1 MPLVDDL
8 KLPMTEGEESRREF
22 LAVIGAGALAFAGFG
37 TTVTAVR
44 YLWPEVLFEQETRFA
59 VGRPEEIAQ
68 GTLVVLPE
76 QKVFIVHDA
85 AGFFALSATCTHL
98 GCMTRYEKENS
109 RIFCPCHGSQF
120 DLNGAVTGGPA
131 PRSLRRLD
139 LALDDGRLVVDVAK
153 TAAPG
158 AVLKV

>member
-1 MPLVDDL
+1 MPLIDDL
-8 KLPMTEGEESRREF
+8 KLPMTEHDEHRREF
-22 LAVIGAGALAFAGFG
+22 LALLGAGAMALAGLG
-37 TTVTAVR
+37 SSVTAVR

-68 GTLVVLPE
+68 GTLLVLPE
-76 QKVFIVHDA
+76 QKVFVVHDA

-98 GCMTRYEKENS
+98 GCMTRYERENN

-120 DLNGAVTGGPA
+120 AVDGTVTGGPA
-131 PRSLRRLD
+131 PRALPRLD
-139 LALDDGRLVVDVAK
+139 LALEGGRLVVDVAK
-153 TAAPG
+153 PAAPG

>member
-1 MPLVDDL
+1 MPLIDDL
-8 KLPMTEGEESRREF
+8 KLPMTERDEHRREF
-22 LAVIGAGALAFAGFG
+22 LAVIGASALAFAGLG
-37 TTVTAVR
+37 TSVTAVR
-44 YLWPEVLFEQETRFA
+44 FLWPEVLFEQETRFA

-85 AGFFALSATCTHL
+85 EGFFALSATCTHL

-120 DLNGAVTGGPA
+120 GLEGTVTGGPA
-131 PRSLRRLD
+131 PRPLPRLD
-139 LALDDGRLVVDVAK
+139 LVLEDGRLVVDVAK

-158 AVLKV
+158 TVLKV

>member
-1 MPLVDDL
+1 MPLFDDL
-8 KLPMTEGEESRREF
+8 KLPMTEHDEHRREF
-22 LAVIGAGALAFAGFG
+22 LAVMGASALAFAGLG

-59 VGRPEEIAQ
+59 VGRPEEIAP
-68 GTLVVLPE
+68 GTLLVLPE
-76 QKVFIVHDA
+76 QKVFIVHEA
-85 AGFFALSATCTHL
+85 EGFFALSGTGTHL
-98 GCMTRYEKENS
+98 GCMTRYEKENN

-120 DLNGAVTGGPA
+120 AVDGTVTGGPA
-131 PRSLRRLD
+131 PRPLTRVD
-139 LALDDGRLVVDVAK
+139 LVLEGGTLVVDVGK

>member
-1 MPLVDDL
+1 MPLIDDL
-8 KLPMTEGEESRREF
+8 KLPMTERDENRREF
-22 LAVIGAGALAFAGFG
+22 LAVLGAGALALAGLG

-68 GTLVVLPE
+68 GMLLVLPE
-76 QKVFIVHDA
+76 QKVFVVHDA

-98 GCMTRYEKENS
+98 GCMTRYEKENR

-120 DLNGAVTGGPA
+120 AEDGTVTGGPA
-131 PRSLRRLD
+131 PRALPRLD
-139 LALDDGRLVVDVAK
+139 LVLEGGRLVVDIAK
-153 TAAPG
+153 PAAPG

>member
-1 MPLVDDL
+1 MPLIDDL
-8 KLPMTEGEESRREF
+8 KLPMTEHDERRREF
-22 LAVIGAGALAFAGFG
+22 VALLGAGAVALAGFG

-44 YLWPEVLFEQETRFA
+44 FLWPEVLFEQETRFA

-68 GTLVVLPE
+68 GTLLVLPE
-76 QKVFIVHDA
+76 QKVYVVHDA

-120 DLNGAVTGGPA
+120 AVDGEVTGGPA
-131 PRSLRRLD
+131 PRPLPRLD
-139 LALDDGRLVVDVAK
+139 LALEDGTLVVDVAK
-153 TAAPG
+153 PAAPD

>member
-1 MPLVDDL
+1 MPLIDDL
-8 KLPMTEGEESRREF
+8 KLPMSEQDESRREF
-22 LAVIGAGALAFAGFG
+22 LALVGAGALAFAGLG

-59 VGRPEEIAQ
+59 VGRPEEIAP

-76 QKVFIVHDA
+76 QKVFVVHDP

-120 DLNGAVTGGPA
+120 SVDGHVTGGPA
-131 PRSLRRLD
+131 PRALPRLD
-139 LALDDGRLVVDVAK
+139 LVLEDGRLVVDIAK
-153 TAAPG
+153 PAAPD